1 MSRKPPEVGEAVG
14 GPNPAAGGA
23 SAQRPLPSP
32 AGVTREQVLTRFIRM
47 CAAVFSTPA
56 PQEAAAI
63 VVNRISELTR
73 VDRAVLVRLDGKP
86 TIAAVNGGGTAAQD
100 SAFADAVE
108 AARKRFGGR
117 PEAVVV
123 PAVADAERDSAPSL
137 YAVQR
142 AMGGAQI
149 LWLPL
154 WLTNDQSRPPRH
166 ALWLERW
173 HGNRWDR
180 SDVELLQH
188 AALFLGH
195 GLLRPRSRPQ
205 TRGRY
210 LRLGL
215 IAALLLFLAM
225 PVTSRV
231 TAPGRVAPDRPHHI
245 FAPMDGIIK
254 ELLVRPGQWVEPG
267 DVLYRYD
274 ARVLDKRLDEAFR
287 QVAVERAKL
296 VRLQGAAHRDPE
308 ARAELPVQELEVK
321 RAEAET
327 VFYAQQQERA
337 DVRTAQPGVI
347 VLDDPDALI
356 GAAVQTGQ
364 AVMSVADP
372 AQTKLRLRVPASDVG
387 FLEEGARVS
396 IRLDSNPLRSLP
408 ALITRVGFEVSLSET
423 GVPSVVVDAIW
434 VGDPPDV
441 QPGQKGTARIFGPS
455 TFMAFQ
461 VFRKPLIAFRAL
473 TGF

>member
-1 MSRKPPEVGEAVG
+1 
-14 GPNPAAGGA
+14 
-23 SAQRPLPSP
+23 
-32 AGVTREQVLTRFIRM
+32 
-47 CAAVFSTPA
+47 
-56 PQEAAAI
+56 
-63 VVNRISELTR
+63 
-73 VDRAVLVRLDGKP
+73 
-86 TIAAVNGGGTAAQD
+86 
-100 SAFADAVE
+100 
-108 AARKRFGGR
+108 
-117 PEAVVV
+117 
-123 PAVADAERDSAPSL
+123 RDSAPSL

-154 WLTNDQSRPPRH
+154 WLTNDQSQPPRH

-173 HGNRWDR
+173 HGNRWER

-195 GLLRPRSRPQ
+195 GLLRARSRPQ

-210 LRLGL
+210 FRLGL

-231 TAPGRVAPDRPHHI
+231 TAPGRVTPDRPHHI

-296 VRLQGAAHRDPE
+296 ARLQGAAHRDPE
-308 ARAELPVQELEVK
+308 ARAELPVQDLEVK

-327 VFYAQQQERA
+327 VFYTQQQERA
-337 DVRTAQPGVI
+337 DVRTARPGVI

-372 AQTKLRLRVPASDVG
+372 DQTKLRLRVPASDVG

-396 IRLDSNPLRSLP
+396 LRLDSNPLRGLP

-423 GVPSVVVDAIW
+423 DVPSVVVDAIW
-434 VGDPPDV
+434 VGDAPDV

-455 TFMAFQ
+455 TFMALQ
-461 VFRKPLIAFRAL
+461 IFRKPLIAIRSL

>member
-1 MSRKPPEVGEAVG
+1 MSRKPPTVGEVGSRPPGEAEAFR
-14 GPNPAAGGA
+14 PTPPANANG
-23 SAQRPLPSP
+23 L
-32 AGVTREQVLTRFIRM
+32 TRERVLARFIRM

-63 VVNRISELTR
+63 TVNRVSELTR
-73 VDRAVLVRLDGKP
+73 VDRAVLVRLRGSDA
-86 TIAAVNGGGTAAQD
+86 IAAVTGGGAAAQD
-100 SAFADAVE
+100 SAFADAVG
-108 AARKRFGGR
+108 AARNRFRDR

-123 PAVADAERDSAPSL
+123 PHVADADRESAPSL
-137 YAVQR
+137 HAVQR

-154 WLTNDQSRPPRH
+154 WLTNDQSQPPRY

-173 HGNRWDR
+173 HGQLWERA
-180 SDVELLQH
+180 DVELLQH

-195 GLLRPRSRPQ
+195 GLNRDRTQTR

-210 LRLGL
+210 LRWGL
-215 IAALLLFLAM
+215 VAAVLLFLAM

-231 TAPGRVAPDRPHHI
+231 TAPGRVAPDRPRHI

-254 ELLVRPGQWVEPG
+254 ELLVRPGQWVESG
-267 DVLYRYD
+267 DVLFRYD
-274 ARVLDKRLDEAFR
+274 ARVLDKRLEEAFR

-308 ARAELPVQELEVK
+308 ARAEVPVQELEVQ
-321 RAEAET
+321 RAQAET
-327 VFYAQQQERA
+327 AFFTQQQERA
-337 DVRTAQPGVI
+337 DVRTPQAGVV

-364 AVMSVADP
+364 AVLSVADP

-396 IRLDSNPLRSLP
+396 VRLDSDPLRSIP
-408 ALITRVGFEVSLSET
+408 ALITRVGFEVSVSEA
-423 GVPSVVVDAIW
+423 GVPSVVADAIW
-434 VGDPPDV
+434 VDDPPDI
-441 QPGQKGTARIFGPS
+441 QPGQKGTATIFGPS
-455 TFMAFQ
+455 TVMAFQ
-461 VFRKPLIAFRAL
+461 ILRKPLIAFRSF
-473 TGF
+473 TGL